1 MSIEMSQTF
10 STLNHS
16 QMTKKLH
23 IQYHTR
29 LNVLN
34 VLNVLLDTVFENDR

>member
-34 VLNVLLDTVFENDR
+34 VLLDTVFENDR

>member
-1 MSIEMSQTF
+1 MSIEMPQTF

-34 VLNVLLDTVFENDR
+34 VLLDTVFENDR

>member
-16 QMTKKLH
+16 RMTKKLH

-34 VLNVLLDTVFENDR
+34 ALLDTVFENDR

>member
-1 MSIEMSQTF
+1 MGIEISRTF

-16 QMTKKLH
+16 QMTKKLNT
-23 IQYHTR
+23 QYHTR

-34 VLNVLLDTVFENDR
+34 VVRTS